1 MTKLHSDGTE
11 IFWDEINPEIHNKD
25 PVLIAGNI
33 IGISQIENYTSLLAW
48 KCDNCSY
55 DGSATIDESEKF
67 EDFRTW
73 KPYPDR
79 CPHCN
84 AEVKIIQNTKSEV
97 RKVTLQEPLGDNPHL
112 RSIQGFIFGKNV
124 KIVQPSQDTHFKA
137 VLRSIYQKGKKTYL
151 PAFDIYKMKM
161 QLQKQEKITDDD
173 IELFNTLGIKDVVS
187 CFCPK
192 IKGNE
197 DVKEGLLLCLA
208 GGLSGDESGIS
219 NAFLIGDPATGKT
232 EMLKYI
238 TEIVTKSDYTSGR
251 SASAAG
257 LVAGLDNMADGT
269 RQVRFGPVVN
279 CHNGVVTIDEMDK
292 MIQPDQS
299 ALHECMS
306 KHTYSLKKVGVN
318 MTLPTYTIVI
328 GAANPVGS
336 GKWQEDR
343 TIRENI
349 KLADSLVS
357 RFGLIFLMRD
367 KPNRDMD
374 REILRQMSKAKTDTI
389 ECKLDT
395 QGMKKYLEYIKRFN
409 PVLTEK
415 SRIKLEDWY
424 LDLRETE
431 QLADSVAIDPRTFND
446 LINFTVASAKFRKSE
461 ETNVD
466 DAKQAISIIDKSLHS
481 LNMST
486 PGEKN
491 KSTTMSAFLDKDSF
505 TKMIF
510 ENEISRSSAI
520 VKMSE
525 TKFYN
530 TITAA
535 KAISILHNK
544 GFITEVSDGVYKW
557 V

>member
-1 MTKLHSDGTE
+1 MTKEYSDGTQ
-11 IFWDEINPEIHNKD
+11 IFWNEINPEVHDKHPI
-25 PVLIAGNI
+25 LIAGNI
-33 IGISQIENYTSLLAW
+33 IGISQIENYTSLYAW

-55 DGSATIDESEKF
+55 DGSAQIDEEDKF

-79 CPHCN
+79 CPDCN
-84 AEVKIIQNTKSEV
+84 AEVKIIQNTKSEL
-97 RKVTLQEPLGDNPHL
+97 RKVTIQEPLGDNPHL

-137 VLRSIYQKGKKTYL
+137 VLRSVYQKGKKTYL
-151 PAFDIYKMKM
+151 PAFDIYRMKM
-161 QLQKQEKITDDD
+161 QLQKQEKITDEDKK
-173 IELFNTLGIKDVVS
+173 LFNTLGLQDVID

-192 IKGNE
+192 IKGNQ

-208 GGLSGDESGIS
+208 GGLLGDESGIS

-367 KPNRDMD
+367 KPNRDLD
-374 REILRQMSKAKTDTI
+374 REILRQMSKAKTNTI

-395 QGMKKYLEYIKRFN
+395 QGMKKYLEYIKTFC
-409 PVLTEK
+409 PELTEE
-415 SRIKLEDWY
+415 SRIVLEDWY

-431 QLADSVAIDPRTFND
+431 QIADSVAIDPRTYND
-446 LINFTVASAKFRKSE
+446 LINFTVASAKFRKCDKTDKS
-461 ETNVD
+461 
-466 DAKQAISIIDKSLHS
+466 DAQVAISIVAKSLHS

-491 KSTTMSAFLDKDSF
+491 KSMTMSAFLDKDSF

-510 ENEISRSSAI
+510 ETDVSKSTAI
-520 VKMSE
+520 ARLAES
-525 TKFYN
+525 KFYN
-530 TITAA
+530 TITAERA
-535 KAISILHNK
+535 VARLHAE
-544 GFITEVSDGVYKW
+544 GLITESSDGVYKW